1 MKLTLSKMLTQHRE
15 PIVYELGSDDSKIDF
30 NSLINKN
37 IKISWNGVITCRK
50 CKKKTKKSFGEGFC
64 YPCFMSAPEASPCIL
79 KPELCQAHLGIG
91 RDLEYEEKNHNQPHA
106 VYLAATDKVK
116 VGVTRSTQI
125 PTRWIDQGANKAI
138 VLAITPNRHLAGVLE
153 VALKSIYSDKTNW
166 RSMLKN
172 LTDES
177 IDLEEEK
184 WSCYELLPSDLQQ
197 YFVEDDT
204 IYNFIYPS
212 EIYPTNVSSI
222 NLQKTAAIEGVLTG
236 IKGQYLIFD
245 NEYVFNVRRHTS
257 FEIELNINE

>member
-15 PIVYELGSDDSKIDF
+15 PIVYELGSDDANIDF

-37 IKISWNGVITCRK
+37 VKISWNGVIICRK

-116 VGVTRSTQI
+116 VGVTRYTQI

-153 VALKSIYSDKTNW
+153 VALKTIYSDKTNW

-212 EIYPTNVSSI
+212 EKYPTNVSSI
-222 NLQKTAAIEGVLTG
+222 NLQKTAVIEGVLTG

>member
-1 MKLTLSKMLTQHRE
+1 M
-15 PIVYELGSDDSKIDF
+15 
-30 NSLINKN
+30 
-37 IKISWNGVITCRK
+37 
-50 CKKKTKKSFGEGFC
+50 
-64 YPCFMSAPEASPCIL
+64 
-79 KPELCQAHLGIG
+79 
-91 RDLEYEEKNHNQPHA
+91 
-106 VYLAATDKVK
+106 
-116 VGVTRSTQI
+116 
-125 PTRWIDQGANKAI
+125 
-138 VLAITPNRHLAGVLE
+138 LAITPNRHLAGILE
-153 VALKSIYSDKTNW
+153 VALKTIYSDKTNW

-212 EIYPTNVSSI
+212 EKHPTNVSSI
-222 NLQKTAAIEGVLTG
+222 NLQKTPAIEGVLTG

>member
-1 MKLTLSKMLTQHRE
+1 MLTQHRE
-15 PIVYELGSDDSKIDF
+15 PIVYELDSDDSKIDF

-138 VLAITPNRHLAGVLE
+138 VIAITPNRHLAGVLE

-204 IYNFIYPS
+204 ISNFIYPS

-245 NEYVFNVRRHTS
+245 NQYVFNVRRHTS